1 MTSQFAIPVPPGVSL
16 TPSQRQFLGWLREF
30 NPTALS
36 DAIASAN
43 RSTARSS
50 RSMLAGLGSW
60 WGSLTGA
67 LSSIGSSVA
76 SAAKTV
82 VPGLLQY
89 EGQRKIMDLQI
100 ARANRG
106 LAPLNTSQLTLP
118 AFQVQVAPSP
128 QVTANL
134 RAAVEAGTHK
144 TWLYV
149 AGAIV
154 LVGGLWLVMRRR

>member
-1 MTSQFAIPVPPGVSL
+1 MATQMAIPLPTGVSL
-16 TPSQRQFLGWLREF
+16 TPAQMQFLGWLRGF
-30 NPTALS
+30 NPTAYR

-50 RSMLAGLGSW
+50 RSMLSGLGSW

-67 LSSIGSSVA
+67 LSSIGSNVA

-100 ARANRG
+100 ARANQG
-106 LAPLNTSQLTLP
+106 LTPLNTSQLTLP

-128 QVTANL
+128 KITASL
-134 RAAVEAGTHK
+134 THAVEAGTSK

-149 AGAIV
+149 AGAVV
-154 LVGGLWLVMRRR
+154 LVGGLWLVLRHR